1 MNYTCREKDAGVRC
15 KTRAV
20 AHVTV
25 RVEDKTTMAD
35 HICFDHL
42 KRLLRTTSRARTK
55 ILSGVGPV
63 ETTIKWH

>member
-1 MNYTCREKDAGVRC
+1 MTRTCGERDAGVRC
-15 KTRAV
+15 KARSV

-25 RVEDKTTMAD
+25 RVEEKTTMAD
-35 HICFDHL
+35 HLCFDHL
-42 KRLLRTTSRARTK
+42 KRLMRTTSRARTK